1 MLAQVS
7 IHTPTQGVTSP
18 CWIPGRPIRFQST
31 HPRRVWL
38 WKEGYERCWLRF
50 QSTHPRRVWQES
62 TSLSDSSNLFQST
75 HPRRV
80 WLLSMLR
87 FTYKD
92 VSIHTPTQGV
102 TMEYFLQY
110 ARYRF
115 QSTHPRRVWLLSS
128 SLKSATKNVSIHTPT
143 QGVTHLRLPQ
153 RLIPMFQSTHPRRVW
168 QKWNALLLKVRLFQ
182 STHPRRVWHRGWH
195 EQIPM
200 LCFNP
205 HTHAGCD
212 RMEILENVLSIVS
225 IHTPTQGV
233 TVWTQ
238 PYTYRTFCFN
248 PHTHAGCDGR
258 FVKGHNYGFKF
269 QSTHPRRVW
278 PGYWIVRFLTN

>member
-1 MLAQVS
+1 MVVYTRIHLVIVS
-7 IHTPTQGVTSP
+7 IHTPTQGVTTP

-102 TMEYFLQY
+102 T
-110 ARYRF
+110 
-115 QSTHPRRVWLLSS
+115 
-128 SLKSATKNVSIHTPT
+128 
-143 QGVTHLRLPQ
+143 HLRLPQ

-168 QKWNALLLKVRLFQ
+168 PDGNIGECAV
-182 STHPRRVWHRGWH
+182 
-195 EQIPM
+195 
-200 LCFNP
+200 
-205 HTHAGCD
+205 D
-212 RMEILENVLSIVS
+212 
-225 IHTPTQGV
+225 
-233 TVWTQ
+233 
-238 PYTYRTFCFN
+238 CFN
-248 PHTHAGCDGR
+248 PHTHAGCDGMDATLY
-258 FVKGHNYGFKF
+258 VSDVLF

-278 PGYWIVRFLTN
+278 RKVRQRS